1 MLWERQYEDISNVIS
16 FENIL
21 GLIDA
26 KHRLVT
32 TIDFNTGNQ
41 IDQYQLIWT
50 PETVFV
56 DKKYLGCV
64 NNRKL
69 YFLNL

>member
-1 MLWERQYEDISNVIS
+1 MVRENQYEDIGYIIS

-21 GLIDA
+21 GLINE
-26 KHRLVT
+26 KRRLVT
-32 TIDFNTGNQ
+32 TIDFNTGNK
-41 IDQYQLIWT
+41 INQYQLIWS
-50 PETVFV
+50 PETVII
-56 DKKYLGCV
+56 DKKYLGCI